1 MDPTAAAYILRHSP
15 VHPPILLFVLPS
27 ICPVVLQSNCTFVF
41 PSICP
46 LVRPSFRSFVRRSF
60 RPFVRPS
67 FRPFVSLSFRPFV
80 YVRPSVH
87 LSVRPYVHLFIRP
100 CVRPSLSFRPFVPP
114 PSVRL
119 SIPLFFRLSVGQT
132 LVPWKWWTESLP
144 FYSAS
149 WCYLAWQMLLSF
161 TPPVVSPSNHL
172 NTDIVQLYVFFFD
185 R

>member
-60 RPFVRPS
+60 RPFV
-67 FRPFVSLSFRPFV
+67 SLSFRPFV

-114 PSVRL
+114 PSVCPFLCSSVCPSVRRWFPESDGQNHYL
-119 SIPLFFRLSVGQT
+119 SIAPVG
-132 LVPWKWWTESLP
+132 VISRGRC
-144 FYSAS
+144 FCRIHHRS
-149 WCYLAWQMLLSF
+149 
-161 TPPVVSPSNHL
+161 
-172 NTDIVQLYVFFFD
+172 
-185 R
+185 